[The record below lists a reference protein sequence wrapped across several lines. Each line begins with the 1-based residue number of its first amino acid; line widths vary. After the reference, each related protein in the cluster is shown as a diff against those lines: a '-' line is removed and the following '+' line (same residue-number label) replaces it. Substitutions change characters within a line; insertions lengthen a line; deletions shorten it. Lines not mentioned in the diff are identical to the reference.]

1 MIENLPESSSAEPA
15 RAGPARKAAF
25 AFILMTLLLDVMSL
39 GLIIPVWPQLLL
51 HFLGSM
57 ANGGWWVGLSG
68 TTWALMQFFCQPTA
82 GALSDKLGRRPI
94 ILASNLG
101 TGVDY
106 LVMAM
111 APGLWWLLVGRIVS
125 GITSSSIGTAFA
137 YVADVTPPEKRAARF
152 GLLGAIFGLGFML
165 GPALGAVLGD
175 PRFAATLPGTDW
187 RLHGDWR
194 LPFFVA
200 GALSLLNFC
209 YGLFVLPESLPAER
223 RDGFKWAK
231 ANPLGS
237 LQLLRSHPDLLPLAS
252 VLFFAQLAHY
262 VLQTVFT
269 LYAAAQFRWGAAE
282 IGAVMVGFGLCGV
295 IVQGGLTGPAVKA
308 LGERRA
314 IAVGLT
320 CGAAGLLIFA
330 LAPAWR
336 IFVIG
341 VPVMSLWGLAG
352 PSTQSLM
359 SRRVSVSEQGKLQG
373 ANQGLVSIAGLIGPA
388 LYGSI
393 YALFDDRW
401 KSLGLPGAPFVVGA
415 GVLLTAMLISLW
427 ATRDAG
433 RREADAAAA

>member
-1 MIENLPESSSAEPA
+1 MTESLPDSSSAEPV
-15 RAGPARKAAF
+15 RPGPARRAAF

-57 ANGGWWVGLSG
+57 ANAGWWVGLSG
-68 TTWALMQFFCQPTA
+68 TTWALMQFIGQPIA

-106 LVMAM
+106 LVMAT
-111 APGLWWLLVGRIVS
+111 APGLWWLMAGRIVS

-175 PRFAATLPGTDW
+175 ARFAATLPGTAW

-200 GALSLLNFC
+200 GAFSLLNFC

-237 LQLLRSHPDLLPLAS
+237 LQLLRSHPDLLALAS

-269 LYAAAQFRWGAAE
+269 LYAAAQFHWGAAE
-282 IGAVMVGFGLCGV
+282 IGAVMVAVGLCSV
-295 IVQGGLTGPAVKA
+295 IVQGGLTGPTVKA
-308 LGERRA
+308 VGERRA
-314 IAVGLT
+314 IAIGLT
-320 CGAAGLLIFA
+320 CGAAGLLTFA
-330 LAPAWR
+330 LAPSWR

-341 VPVMSLWGLAG
+341 VPVMSLWGLSG

-388 LYGSI
+388 LYGSV
-393 YALFDDRW
+393 YAVFNDRW
-401 KSLGLPGAPFVVGA
+401 KSLALP
-415 GVLLTAMLISLW
+415 
-427 ATRDAG
+427 
-433 RREADAAAA
+433 

>member
-1 MIENLPESSSAEPA
+1 MIESLPGSSDAEPA
-15 RAGPARKAAF
+15 PGGPVRKAAF
-25 AFILMTLLLDVMSL
+25 AFILMTVLLDVMSL

-51 HFLGSM
+51 HFLGSL
-57 ANGGWWVGLSG
+57 AQGGWWVGLFG
-68 TTWALMQFFCQPTA
+68 TTWALMQFFCQPIA

-94 ILASNLG
+94 ILVSNLG
-101 TGVDY
+101 TGLDY
-106 LVMAM
+106 LVMAT
-111 APGLWWLLVGRIVS
+111 APGLWWLLVGRIAS

-137 YVADVTPPEKRAARF
+137 YVADVTSPEKRATRF

-165 GPALGAVLGD
+165 GPALGAALGD
-175 PRFAATLPGTDW
+175 PRFAASLPGTDW

-200 GALSLLNFC
+200 GAFSLLNFC

-223 RDGFKWAK
+223 RDGFKWSK

-237 LQLLRSHPDLLPLAS
+237 LQLLRSHSDLLSLAS
-252 VLFFAQLAHY
+252 VLLFAQLANY

-269 LYAAAQFRWGAAE
+269 LYAAAQFHWGAAE
-282 IGAVMVGFGLCGV
+282 IGAAMVGFGLCAV

-314 IAVGLT
+314 IAIGLT
-320 CGAAGLLIFA
+320 CGAVGLLTFA
-330 LAPAWR
+330 FAPAWP

-341 VPVMSLWGLAG
+341 VPVTALWGLAG
-352 PSTQSLM
+352 PSTMSLM

-388 LYGSI
+388 LYGSL
-393 YALFDDRW
+393 YALFNGRW
-401 KSLGLPGAPFVVGA
+401 KSLGLPGAPFIVGA

-427 ATRDAG
+427 AARDAG
-433 RREADAAAA
+433 RRETDAAT